1 MGSISKYWQ
10 FVKLDSAGKPRVEM
24 MLVAKTHFQKQFPE
38 WTEQIEVSDTTVQRQ
53 LWQQLRQSEETV
65 HSAEICL
72 RCYISHQIE
81 RACRSLGAK
90 FGSRNGFTYEDLL
103 PFVLDDQGRSR
114 QSNSTQSYPSL
125 ATTIL
130 QSFDPAKG
138 SLNTWVVRQVQQHPE
153 LKQFLFQHGVYL
165 VSDWAILNDTTPKQ
179 LQRILAQMYHST
191 PMEIQQAC
199 ALLQSYHAV
208 YREDRI
214 QQRATGAQTRC
225 QPPTS
230 EQLNRMGDYLRTQTD
245 RTLHVEALLSQ
256 LQAIATKLRHQRIAA
271 QGGSLPAVSF
281 DKPEIQPIAERLQS
295 VPEDEEH
302 IEFLKFYQN
311 QFNHCLE
318 QAIAQ
323 VINNFISKLQRK
335 RASVEQSFLTAL
347 HLFHCQGQSM
357 GEIAPQIGL
366 KKQYEVTRL
375 LKLND
380 LRSDIRQQSL
390 SLLRDRV
397 LDKAKQYAD
406 IDCLQRLD
414 QQVEL
419 ILNEQIAG
427 VIQEAEAEAKIPVRN
442 QPLKSL
448 LARCLCCYL
457 ASRQSHL

>member
-1 MGSISKYWQ
+1 MDSLSKYWQ
-10 FVKLDSAGKPRVEM
+10 FVKLDSDGKHRVEM
-24 MLVAKTHFQKQFPE
+24 MIVAKTHFQKEFPE
-38 WTEQIEVSDTTVQRQ
+38 WTEQIEVCDTTVQRQ
-53 LWQQLRQSEETV
+53 LWQQLRQVEETA
-65 HSAEICL
+65 HSAENCL

-90 FGSRNGFTYEDLL
+90 FGSQNGFTYEDLL
-103 PFVLDDQGRSR
+103 PFVLDDGGRH
-114 QSNSTQSYPSL
+114 QSNSTQSYPCL

-138 SLNTWVVRQVQQHPE
+138 SLNTWVVRHVQQHPE
-153 LKQFLFQHGVYL
+153 LKQFLLQHGVYL

-179 LQRILAQMYHST
+179 LQRSLAQMYHST

-199 ALLQSYHAV
+199 DLLQSYHAV

-230 EQLNRMGDYLRTQTD
+230 EQLNRMGDYLRSQTA
-245 RTLHVEALLSQ
+245 RVLHSEAILSQ
-256 LQAIATKLRHQRIAA
+256 LQSLATKLRRQRIAA
-271 QGGSLPAVSF
+271 KGGSLPSVSI
-281 DKPEIQPIAERLQS
+281 DKPEIQPVAERLHS
-295 VPEDEEH
+295 VPEDAEH
-302 IEFLKFYQN
+302 IEFLKFYED
-311 QFNHCLE
+311 QFNQCLE

-335 RASVEQSFLTAL
+335 RGTVAQSFLTAL

-357 GEIAPQIGL
+357 GEIAPQIGM
-366 KKQYEVTRL
+366 KKQFEVTRL
-375 LKLND
+375 LKLKE

-397 LDKAKQYAD
+397 LDKAKYYAD

-414 QQVEL
+414 QQVEF
-419 ILNEQIAG
+419 ILDEQIG
-427 VIQEAEAEAKIPVRN
+427 EVIQEAEAETKIPVRN

-448 LARCLCCYL
+448 LARCLCCDL
-457 ASRQSHL
+457 ASRQS